1 MNGLIIKNVVKKNLV
16 MKIVL
21 KIVMIVDIFNYIKI
35 DVVKNMLNNKIIIIK
50 KDNNYVVEIKILI
63 HIVIVKLY

>member
-35 DVVKNMLNNKIIIIK
+35 DVVKNMLNNKIMIIK